1 MRTILSDITQLL
13 GGRSWMG
20 QVRAKGFGG
29 DLYRL
34 DLGHTVYIL
43 VPPMVQL
50 QAKVEENIESL
61 CSNILLY

>member
-1 MRTILSDITQLL
+1 
-13 GGRSWMG
+13 MG

-34 DLGHTVYIL
+34 DLGLTVYIL

-61 CSNILLY
+61 CSNILFY

>member
-20 QVRAKGFGG
+20 QVRAEGFGG
-29 DLYRL
+29 DLYRS
-34 DLGHTVYIL
+34 DLGLIMYIL

-50 QAKVEENIESL
+50 QAKVEEN
-61 CSNILLY
+61 

>member
-13 GGRSWMG
+13 GERSWMG
-20 QVRAKGFGG
+20 QVRAEGFGG
-29 DLYRL
+29 DLYRS
-34 DLGHTVYIL
+34 DLGLIMYIL

-61 CSNILLY
+61 CSNILFY